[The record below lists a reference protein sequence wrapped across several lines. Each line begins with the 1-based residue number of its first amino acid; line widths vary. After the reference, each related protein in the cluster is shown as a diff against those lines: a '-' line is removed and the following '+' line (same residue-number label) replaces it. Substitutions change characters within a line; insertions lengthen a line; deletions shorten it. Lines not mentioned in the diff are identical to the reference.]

1 MGSTSLEATLLDG
14 WQELV
19 DQCPSLQFMGHTIS
33 WGPHGD
39 WVPTESHSSKT
50 HLLIHAYWIFS
61 FFLFH
66 TVISSLV
73 FPGFISQLNYLHSSP
88 GLRFSG
94 VEKEEA
100 KTWQFAVFG
109 YTGRPIGPKK
119 YPGPWHWA
127 ETSYFLHWKAAC
139 ALRSSWTS
147 VLGGFRG
154 NPAAHLPNT

>member
-1 MGSTSLEATLLDG
+1 MGPTSLEATLLDG

-39 WVPTESHSSKT
+39 WVPTVHSSKT

-61 FFLFH
+61 FFSVSHCDFLPCVSWVH
-66 TVISSLV
+66 LPT
-73 FPGFISQLNYLHSSP
+73 QLPALKSW
-88 GLRFSG
+88 LRFSG

-109 YTGRPIGPKK
+109 YTGRPRGPKK
-119 YPGPWHWA
+119 YPGLWHWA

-139 ALRSSWTS
+139 ALGSSWTS